1 MNLLSFYK
9 QFPTEEKC
17 KIRFKEYRDKA
28 GITCKQCGG
37 KEHYWKQDKWQ
48 YECKSCRFRT
58 TLRSGTV
65 MQSSKLPFQYWFIAM
80 HLLTSTKKS
89 FSALEVQ
96 RQLGHKRY
104 EPIWA
109 MLHKL
114 RSVMGQRDDSYKL
127 ADEIE
132 LDEGFFETV
141 SAKSRTETEQK
152 KKNKPGRGSEK
163 QTKVLVMCE
172 SKSVTGTKPKPGRPS
187 RKVGFLKMKVVQCL
201 SAAIVNQKVKE
212 NIDKQSLVRT
222 DAYPSYK
229 RLTEIE
235 VLHVPT
241 KTPTKEASKI
251 LPWVHIAISNAK
263 RLLLNVFHRIDD
275 DYMQNYLNEFVY
287 KFNRRYLRESLF
299 DRLLNVSVSYKWNHL
314 G

>member
-1 MNLLSFYK
+1 MNLLTFYK

-17 KIRFKEYRDKA
+17 KIRFKQYRDKA
-28 GITCKQCGG
+28 GVTCKQCGG
-37 KEHYWKQDKWQ
+37 NAHYWKQDKWQ
-48 YECKSCRFRT
+48 YECKTCRFRT

-96 RQLGHKRY
+96 RQIGHKRY

-114 RSVMGQRDDSYKL
+114 RAVMGQRDDEYTL
-127 ADEIE
+127 ADEVE

-141 SAKSRTETEQK
+141 SGKSSTEEK
-152 KKNKPGRGSEK
+152 DKKNKRGRGSEK

-172 SKSVTGTKPKPGRPS
+172 SKSVTGTKPKRGRPS
-187 RKVGFLKMKVVQCL
+187 RKVGYLKMKVVQCL
-201 SAAIVNQKVKE
+201 SAIMVNQKVEK
-212 NIDKQSLVRT
+212 NIEKGSVVRT
-222 DAYPSYK
+222 DGYTSYK
-229 RLTEIE
+229 RLEETE
-235 VLHVPT
+235 VVHLPT
-241 KTPTKEASKI
+241 KTPSKEASKL

-263 RLLLNVFHRIDD
+263 RLLLDVFHRIDD
-275 DYMQNYLNEFVY
+275 DYVQNYLNEFVY
-287 KFNRRYLRESLF
+287 KFNRRYFRESLF
-299 DRLLNVSVSYKWNHL
+299 DRLLTVSVSYKWNYL

>member
-1 MNLLSFYK
+1 MNLLTFYK
-9 QFPTEEKC
+9 QYPTEEKC
-17 KIRFKEYRDKA
+17 KIKFKEYRDKV
-28 GITCKQCGG
+28 GVICKQCGG
-37 KEHYWKQDKWQ
+37 KDHYWKQNKWQ

-96 RQLGHKRY
+96 RQIGHKRY

-114 RSVMGQRDDSYKL
+114 RAVMGQRDDEYTL

-141 SAKSRTETEQK
+141 NSKTGTKEK
-152 KKNKPGRGSEK
+152 DKKNKPGRGSEK
-163 QTKVLVMCE
+163 QTKILVMCE
-172 SKSVTGTKPKPGRPS
+172 SKSVKTAKPKRGKPS
-187 RKVGFLKMKVVQCL
+187 RKAGFLKMKVVQKL
-201 SAAIVNQKVKE
+201 SATRVNEQVEK
-212 NIDKQSLVRT
+212 NIEKSSVVLT
-222 DAYPSYK
+222 DGYASYK
-229 RLTEIE
+229 RLEETE
-235 VLHVPT
+235 VVHLPT
-241 KTPTKEASKI
+241 KTPSQEASKL

-263 RLLLNVFHRIDD
+263 RLLLDVFHRIDD
-275 DYMQNYLNEFVY
+275 DFMQNYLNEFVY
-287 KFNRRYLRESLF
+287 KFNRRYFRENLF
-299 DRLLNVSVSYKWNHL
+299 DRLLSVAVSYKWNFL